1 MRAVSPGAWTAA
13 RESEDWA
20 SPFALFVLLK
30 AGQEAPELLGE
41 FMEGFL
47 ASTTPLLSREK
58 VVDLSRRSGYLF
70 LNKRRLPVDFTV
82 FHATRFLVELFR
94 SRRIGGIRFLAGLE
108 REEVEKVVPLL
119 LSSDWSGAPGLEKSL
134 DAQGVEH
141 VRPLPKGSQGRDP
154 LAPLPHGHPRRLK
167 ETHFRSLFITKRI
180 IGGIRDYNGVD
191 PKLAKRIL
199 HGIVDL
205 ILEDPPSLEAL
216 TRMREAGGDLFD
228 HSLNVAIVAVVIGQK
243 LGLPRRLLGI
253 LGTSALLHDFGLVF
267 GLEEAPESAFRNFS
281 LLELEAELLEAHTV
295 DGFLELL
302 KGRELADLALRT
314 AIVAREHHHSVEDEV
329 ADLGAGKV
337 LRPTLLSRI
346 VSVADA
352 YDMLCAYGPE
362 GEPLGPKEALA
373 YLRGRFGER
382 FDQDLV
388 AILDSALQSLEE
400 SSRESRD
407 ESVPG
412 GEGRVSFLP

>member
-1 MRAVSPGAWTAA
+1 MKAVSPGVWRAA
-13 RESEDWA
+13 RDSGDWA

-30 AGQEAPELLGE
+30 AGLEAPELLGE
-41 FMEGFL
+41 FLEGFL
-47 ASTTPLLSREK
+47 ASTEPLLSKEG

-70 LNKRRLPVDFTV
+70 LNGRRLPVDFTV

-94 SRRIGGIRFLAGLE
+94 SRRIGGIRFTAGLDA
-108 REEVEKVVPLL
+108 REMEKAVSLL
-119 LSSDWSGAPGLEKSL
+119 LSSDWTGARGLEESL
-134 DAQGVEH
+134 DARGVKH

-154 LAPLPHGHPRRLK
+154 LAPLPQGHPRRLK

-216 TRMREAGGDLFD
+216 TRMREVGGDLFD
-228 HSLNVAIVAVVIGQK
+228 HSLNVAIVAVVMGQK

-267 GLEEAPESAFRNFS
+267 GLEEAPPGAFRNFS

-302 KGRELADLALRT
+302 KGRELTDLALRT
-314 AIVAREHHHSVEDEV
+314 AIVAREHHFSVEDEV
-329 ADLGAGKV
+329 AGLGAGKV

-362 GEPLGPKEALA
+362 GNPLSPREAVS

-388 AILDSALQSLEE
+388 AVLDAALKSQEE
-400 SSRESRD
+400 SSRE
-407 ESVPG
+407 
-412 GEGRVSFLP
+412 

>member
-1 MRAVSPGAWTAA
+1 MTAVSPGVWTAA
-13 RESEDWA
+13 RESGDWA
-20 SPFALFVLLK
+20 PPYALFVLLK
-30 AGQEAPELLGE
+30 AGVEAPELLGE
-41 FMEGFL
+41 FLEGFL
-47 ASTTPLLSREK
+47 SSTASLLSREG
-58 VVDLSRRSGYLF
+58 VVEVSRRSGYLF

-94 SRRIGGIRFLAGLE
+94 SRRIGGLRFISGLE
-108 REEVEKVVPLL
+108 RSELEKIVPLL
-119 LSSDWSGAPGLEKSL
+119 LSPEWAGADAFKDRL
-134 DAQGVEH
+134 DEEGIQH
-141 VRPLPKGSQGRDP
+141 VRPLPRGSQGRDP
-154 LAPLPHGHPRRLK
+154 LAPLPTGHPRRLK

-228 HSLNVAIVAVVIGQK
+228 HSLNVAIVAVVMGQT

-267 GLEEAPESAFRNFS
+267 GLEEAPPGAFRNFS
-281 LLELEAELLEAHTV
+281 LVELESELLEAHTV

-302 KGRELADLALRT
+302 KGRELTDLALRT
-314 AIVAREHHHSVEDEV
+314 AIVAREHHASVEEEV
-329 ADLGAGKV
+329 AHLGGGKM

-362 GEPLGPKEALA
+362 GKPLSPGDAVA
-373 YLRGRFGER
+373 YLKGRFGER

-388 AILDSALQSLEE
+388 EVLASALE
-400 SSRESRD
+400 SARE
-407 ESVPG
+407 
-412 GEGRVSFLP
+412 

>member
-1 MRAVSPGAWTAA
+1 MTAVSPGVWTAA
-13 RESEDWA
+13 RESGDWA
-20 SPFALFVLLK
+20 PPYALFVLLK
-30 AGQEAPELLGE
+30 AGREAPELLGDYL
-41 FMEGFL
+41 EGFL
-47 ASTTPLLSREK
+47 SSAGPLLSREG
-58 VVDLSRRSGYLF
+58 VVEISRRSGYLF

-94 SRRIGGIRFLAGLE
+94 ARRIGGLRFLAGLDRSELE
-108 REEVEKVVPLL
+108 RTVALL
-119 LSSDWSGAPGLEKSL
+119 LSEDWAGTQGFKEGLE
-134 DAQGVEH
+134 AQGIEH
-141 VRPLPKGSQGRDP
+141 VRPLPRGSQGRDP
-154 LAPLPHGHPRRLK
+154 LAPLPTGHPRRLK

-180 IGGIRDYNGVD
+180 IGGIRESNGVD

-216 TRMREAGGDLFD
+216 TRMREVGGDLFD
-228 HSLNVAIVAVVIGQK
+228 HSLNVAIVAVVMGQR

-267 GLEEAPESAFRNFS
+267 GLENAPEGAFRNFT
-281 LLELEAELLEAHTV
+281 LVELESELLEAHTV
-295 DGFLELL
+295 NGFLELL
-302 KGRELADLALRT
+302 RGRELTDLALRT
-314 AIVAREHHHSVEDEV
+314 AIVAREHHASMDEVV
-329 ADLGAGKV
+329 ADLGPGKA

-362 GEPLGPKEALA
+362 GKPLAPQEAIA

-388 AILDSALQSLEE
+388 DALEGALESHGESA
-400 SSRESRD
+400 RE
-407 ESVPG
+407 
-412 GEGRVSFLP
+412 

>member
-1 MRAVSPGAWTAA
+1 MTALSPGVWKAA
-13 RESEDWA
+13 RESGDWEA
-20 SPFALFVLLK
+20 PFALFVLLK
-30 AGQEAPELLGE
+30 AGMEAPELLEELAGE
-41 FMEGFL
+41 FLEAAG
-47 ASTTPLLSREK
+47 PVLSREG
-58 VVDLSRRSGYLF
+58 VVEISRRSGYLF

-94 SRRIGGIRFLAGLE
+94 SRRIGGIRFLKGLE
-108 REEVEKVVPLL
+108 REELQEAVSIL
-119 LSSDWSGAPGLEKSL
+119 LSEEWKGAEGLSSL
-134 DAQGVEH
+134 VESRGVRRL
-141 VRPLPKGSQGRDP
+141 RPLPRGAQGRDP
-154 LAPLPHGHPRRLK
+154 LAIQPGGHARRLK

-180 IGGIRDYNGVD
+180 IGGIRENNGID

-228 HSLNVAIVAVVIGQK
+228 HSLNVAIVAVVMGQK

-267 GLEEAPESAFRNFS
+267 GLEEAPEGAFRNFS
-281 LLELEAELLEAHTV
+281 LVELEAELLEVHTV

-302 KGRELADLALRT
+302 RGRELTDLALRT
-314 AIVAREHHHSVEDEV
+314 AIVAREHHASVEEAV
-329 ADLGAGKV
+329 ATLEGGRT

-362 GEPLGPKEALA
+362 GTPLKPGEALG
-373 YLRGRFGER
+373 YLRGRFGEV

-388 AILDSALQSLEE
+388 EVLGAVLEL
-400 SSRESRD
+400 
-407 ESVPG
+407 
-412 GEGRVSFLP
+412 GEA

>member
-1 MRAVSPGAWTAA
+1 MTAVSPGVWTAA
-13 RESEDWA
+13 RDSGDWA
-20 SPFALFVLLK
+20 PPYALFVLLK
-30 AGQEAPELLGE
+30 AALEAPEYVEE
-41 FMEGFL
+41 FTAGFL
-47 ASTTPLLSREK
+47 ASTEPVFSREGA
-58 VVDLSRRSGYLF
+58 VDVSRRSGYLF

-94 SRRIGGIRFLAGLE
+94 SRRIGGIRFLPGLDRAE
-108 REEVEKVVPLL
+108 LESFVSLL
-119 LSSDWSGAPGLEKSL
+119 LDPDWTGPRGFEEALNGR
-134 DAQGVEH
+134 GVEH
-141 VRPLPKGSQGRDP
+141 VRPLPKGAQGRDP
-154 LAPLPHGHPRRLK
+154 LAPLPQGHPRRLK

-205 ILEDPPSLEAL
+205 ILDDPPSLEAL

-228 HSLNVAIVAVVIGQK
+228 HSLNVAIVAIVMGQK

-267 GLEEAPESAFRNFS
+267 GLEEAPEGAFRNFS
-281 LLELEAELLEAHTV
+281 LVELEAELLEAHTV

-302 KGRELADLALRT
+302 KGRELTDLALRT
-314 AIVAREHHHSVEDEV
+314 AIVAREHHHSVEEEV
-329 ADLGAGKV
+329 ADLGPGKL

-362 GEPLGPKEALA
+362 GKPLAPKEALA

-382 FDQDLV
+382 FDADLV
-388 AILDSALQSLEE
+388 DLLEAALDSLEE
-400 SSRESRD
+400 SARD
-407 ESVPG
+407 
-412 GEGRVSFLP
+412 